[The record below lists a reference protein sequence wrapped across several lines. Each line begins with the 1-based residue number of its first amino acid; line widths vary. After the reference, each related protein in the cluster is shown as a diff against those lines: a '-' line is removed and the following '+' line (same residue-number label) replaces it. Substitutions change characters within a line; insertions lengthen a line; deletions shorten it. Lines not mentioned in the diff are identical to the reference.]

1 MLRMIT
7 TLASFLAAA
16 PALADGPVEYRGYEA
31 PAYSVVD
38 TLGPIEIRDYPALTV
53 AEVTVRGGFTRAAG
67 RGFRTLADYIFG
79 ANAGAEKIA
88 MTVPVEQSPAGE
100 GMWTIRFVAPRG
112 ETPASLP
119 APESPAI
126 RLVRTEPGRQA
137 ALRFS
142 GLASAGVVRERSAAL
157 LSALDAAGRTP
168 AGPVVV
174 YYYDDPFTLP
184 WRRRNEV
191 AVPIAD

>member
-1 MLRMIT
+1 MDDP
-7 TLASFLAAA
+7 FC
-16 PALADGPVEYRGYEA
+16 
-31 PAYSVVD
+31 
-38 TLGPIEIRDYPALTV
+38 
-53 AEVTVRGGFTRAAG
+53 RAAG
-67 RGFRTLADYIFG
+67 R
-79 ANAGAEKIA
+79 NAR
-88 MTVPVEQSPAGE
+88 QPA
-100 GMWTIRFVAPRG
+100 R
-112 ETPASLP
+112 
-119 APESPAI
+119 PESPAI